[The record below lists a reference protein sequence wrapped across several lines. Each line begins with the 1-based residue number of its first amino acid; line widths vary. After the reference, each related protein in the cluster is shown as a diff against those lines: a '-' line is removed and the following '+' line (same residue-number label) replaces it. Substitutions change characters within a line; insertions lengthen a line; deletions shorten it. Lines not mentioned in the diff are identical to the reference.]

1 MESVV
6 VSLMLLALLGMVL
19 KISFYPPWAV
29 LLVTALVALFTAF
42 SWPWAIAQSKTQIA
56 DWLSNP
62 ALMADTAVLLT
73 VEVALQM
80 AFCFLHVNQA
90 AIGGE
95 QFRHPLRKVLY
106 RLLCCFPGMLHLLLF
121 FSLLVFLIF
130 HFPGVSFPL
139 VAACLAAFA
148 ALFVPLAAWGMRR
161 LLPAEESRLEMLFLT
176 NALLAALGVVATVN
190 GRTAVAGVT
199 EISVPALLLLL
210 LLLVS
215 GGLAGLLLR
224 RLRFCLKEKKNNQPH

>member
-1 MESVV
+1 M
-6 VSLMLLALLGMVL
+6 
-19 KISFYPPWAV
+19 
-29 LLVTALVALFTAF
+29 
-42 SWPWAIAQSKTQIA
+42 
-56 DWLSNP
+56 
-62 ALMADTAVLLT
+62 
-73 VEVALQM
+73 
-80 AFCFLHVNQA
+80 
-90 AIGGE
+90 
-95 QFRHPLRKVLY
+95 LY
-106 RLLCCFPGMLHLLLF
+106 RLLRCFPGMLHLLVF

-148 ALFVPLAAWGMRR
+148 VLFVPLAAWGMRR

-224 RLRFCLKEKKNNQPH
+224 RLRFFLKEKKNNQPH